1 MGFHS
6 ASIDPAMVTNTSDA
20 ASKALADFVTVSD
33 AASKADVAAL
43 AASDAASKAQVK
55 ANAASSAI
63 ASRLPVATAQNDML
77 VAGGT
82 PFPWQKKT
90 IDEARTVIG
99 SALYHG
105 FVNRT
110 SSTLTWTNTSP
121 ARTMTITGTYVY
133 WYQGNQITVSTSKA
147 VQITN
152 TTGLWYIYFN
162 SSGVLTASQT
172 FPGYE
177 AAVTVC
183 YVMWNGSAGIVVDER
198 HGYQVNR
205 QWHNW
210 AHNTI
215 GARYQAGIAVTA
227 SGVGAAATFS
237 STSGDMWDEDIDF
250 TLPASSAFTTPN
262 ACRIIYQIAAS
273 GVNAYTFV
281 TAPSTIPFL
290 WNAGTS
296 RVRYV
301 NAAGPYALADVNAN
315 KYINAWVYATPDIN
329 QPIYVMVETVATATT
344 GYANAADARLAA
356 SPTLSLV
363 GLFPEMRFLYR
374 LVIKGDGTVQ
384 AMIAADDYRATT
396 PIPAGGSPATSAGAV
411 TFTPYGNIAG
421 TTVQAAV
428 QELDD
433 EKAPLVSPSLT
444 TPNLGT
450 PSAGN
455 LASCTG
461 YPINIVDDTTP
472 QLGGFLDLNKKYVS
486 ITIGLADQEFC
497 GITIEGTGGETLA
510 FGELCY
516 FKTSDSKWWKTNATA
531 TATSGT
537 PQLGVCVLAGAS
549 TATRMLLLGSIRAN
563 SLFDTFTIGAPVY
576 ASAATAGKIVSAAPT
591 GVTGFVVR
599 IIGRA
604 TTDDE
609 IFVNIS
615 PDYIELA

>member
-6 ASIDPAMVTNTSDA
+6 ASIDPAMVLNTSDA

-43 AASDAASKAQVK
+43 AASDAASKATVK

-63 ASRLPVATAQNDML
+63 AARLPVATAQNDML

-121 ARTMTITGTYVY
+121 DRTMTITGTYVY

-177 AAVTVC
+177 VAVTVC
-183 YVMWNGSAGIVVDER
+183 YVMWNGTAGIVVDER
-198 HGYQVNR
+198 HGYQRNR
-205 QWHNW
+205 QWHTW

-215 GARYQAGIAVTA
+215 GCRYQAGIAVTA

-237 STSGDMWDEDIDF
+237 STSGDIWDEDIDF
-250 TLPASSAFTTPN
+250 TLPASSAFTTAN

-273 GVNAYTFV
+273 GVDSYTFV
-281 TAPSTIPFL
+281 TAPTTIPFL
-290 WNAGTS
+290 WNTGTS

-301 NAAGPYALADVNAN
+301 NAAGPYALDDINTN
-315 KYINAWVYATPDIN
+315 KYVNVWVYATPDIN
-329 QPIYVMVETVATATT
+329 QPIYMMVETIATATT
-344 GYANAADARLAA
+344 GYNSAAAARLVA

-374 LVIKGDGTVQ
+374 LVIKGNGTVQ
-384 AMIAADDYRATT
+384 AMEAEDDYRATT

-411 TFTPYGNIAG
+411 TFAPAG
-421 TTVQAAV
+421 DIVATNVQTAI
-428 QELDD
+428 QELDT
-433 EKAPLVSPSLT
+433 EKAIKIGP
-444 TPNLGT
+444 
-450 PSAGN
+450 A
-455 LASCTG
+455 
-461 YPINIVDDTTP
+461 INS
-472 QLGGFLDLNKKYVS
+472 Q
-486 ITIGLADQEFC
+486 
-497 GITIEGTGGETLA
+497 
-510 FGELCY
+510 
-516 FKTSDSKWWKTNATA
+516 SDSYTLVLGDAGKTVVMTKGSANNLTVPPYSSVAFAVGTRVDVLQTGA
-531 TATSGT
+531 GKVTVVAGSGVTITSKGA
-537 PQLGVCVLAGAS
+537 VLS
-549 TATRMLLLGSIRAN
+549 
-563 SLFDTFTIGAPVY
+563 IGAQYV
-576 ASAATAGKIVSAAPT
+576 
-591 GVTGFVVR
+591 GVTLINTAQDAWTLVGDL
-599 IIGRA
+599 IA
-604 TTDDE
+604 
-609 IFVNIS
+609 
-615 PDYIELA
+615 